1 MELNCQ
7 NHVIFLS
14 NYWQE
19 PKTVPRKVYFNHINR
34 YQNHLNS
41 LITNEKLTDEEE
53 RLLFRL
59 HDECG
64 NRWSVIAN
72 HFPGRTDNSLKNHFH
87 SKLRGAIRKINR
99 YLGCKKKRG
108 TKTYPLS
115 IVYNIVKYFGQN
127 MYRDSLNEG

>member
-1 MELNCQ
+1 METSYQIIGRNQKQCRERY
-7 NHVIFLS
+7 I
-14 NYWQE
+14 
-19 PKTVPRKVYFNHINR
+19 FNHINR

-108 TKTYPLS
+108 AKTYPLS

>member
-1 MELNCQ
+1 M
-7 NHVIFLS
+7 
-14 NYWQE
+14 
-19 PKTVPRKVYFNHINR
+19 
-34 YQNHLNS
+34 NS
-41 LITNEKLTDEEE
+41 MIVNEKLTDEEE
-53 RLLFRL
+53 NLLFRL

-99 YLGCKKKRG
+99 YLGCKKKRA

-115 IVYNIVKYFGQN
+115 IVYKIVKYFGQN
-127 MYRDSLNEG
+127 MHKDSLTEADSSIIAGNCLCYMKVLKNSLLKFAGGNVNFDD